1 MEDNTQ
7 ELDWSK
13 AQGVVITVDLVKAAK
28 RQLQFLAA
36 VDSAHC
42 LYDGPALDHA
52 IDRYKY
58 CWLPLL
64 AKHALSPITTEPL
77 VVPLDC
83 EWIWHCHRLNP
94 VQYKND
100 CEEIYGRILD
110 NIYVLSTTE
119 GTCTR
124 KTEWIWSKMYPSEP
138 YHLERCCHSM
148 LGAIDTDI
156 GQEKS
161 TKYDLV
167 AAVKKQSSF
176 FHKVSKSIVQDDCFL
191 REAVTRYKAFLH
203 LIKIKNERSIKSF
216 VVPTYDIDLMWHSHQ
231 LNPVS
236 YCWILDHDDRSSD
249 SSKLKTGFTETSKLW
264 EDTFGRRCFMAKST
278 FEGDGRS
285 TKCFDNKVEI
295 TGCGTTCIEGA
306 PHPPPCGTTCL
317 AGDPQPP
324 PCGTTCLAG
333 DSI

>member
-94 VQYKND
+94 VQYKID

-110 NIYVLSTTE
+110 NQNVLSSIIE
-119 GTCTR
+119 GTSMR
-124 KTEWIWSKMYPSEP
+124 QTERLWNHMYPTES
-138 YHLERCCHSM
+138 YHFEQCCQSLM
-148 LGAIDTDI
+148 GTNCINMGA
-156 GQEKS
+156 QRF
-161 TKYDLV
+161 KYDLT
-167 AAVKKQSSF
+167 AAVKRQCSF
-176 FHKVSKSIVQDDCFL
+176 FNKVSKSIINDDCYL
-191 REAVTRYKAFLH
+191 EEAVARYKAFLH
-203 LIKIKNERSIKSF
+203 LIKRNEERYVKCF
-216 VVPTYDIDLMWHSHQ
+216 CVPTYDIDLIWHSHQ
-231 LNPVS
+231 LNPLS
-236 YCWILDHDDRSSD
+236 YCDDLKPIFGKIISHNDHISD
-249 SSKLKTGFTETSKLW
+249 SPVDNKHKIGLAQTTKLW
-264 EDTFGRRCFMAKST
+264 EDIFGRKYLITGAMFKSDDKIARCYSIVGFKTCDSQCAEEVTSCA
-278 FEGDGRS
+278 
-285 TKCFDNKVEI
+285 KCFS
-295 TGCGTTCIEGA
+295 CGVGFTTYG
-306 PHPPPCGTTCL
+306 
-317 AGDPQPP
+317 
-324 PCGTTCLAG
+324 
-333 DSI
+333 